1 MIKQGMK
8 NNEWYVHNWYV
19 HNNWYVPNYEEM
31 LVDMKQRKSREQ
43 RLARS
48 QEELHELYRKVD
60 RKLDQIKRLREAR
73 GIFTLKEREKR

>member
-1 MIKQGMK
+1 MIKQE
-8 NNEWYVHNWYV
+8 NNEWYVH
-19 HNNWYVPNYEEM
+19 NYEEM

-43 RLARS
+43 RLERY

>member
-1 MIKQGMK
+1 MSQRTRKKRKHVIKQE
-8 NNEWYVHNWYV
+8 NNEWYVH
-19 HNNWYVPNYEEM
+19 NYEEM

-43 RLARS
+43 RLERY